1 MGYRRLN
8 FKTLPSTPTTPLS
21 IICPTAQVTSPA
33 RISALAGFPKRVK
46 EVVWMPFRA
55 MSAQC
60 LLSNKANSPQKI
72 LTYCYWFKMLWIYAY
87 TITAKMV
94 KLESLGNWANK
105 CLIRPSICKYRIYS
119 SPNSKTTITMKS
131 ACCPFPTGGII
142 PERATLVNF
151 RPKTGFWRTWLRP
164 SLSSH
169 APNYTIHG
177 WRLHAI

>member
-1 MGYRRLN
+1 MGYRRLK

-142 PERATLVNF
+142 PERAALVNF

-164 SLSSH
+164 SFSSH